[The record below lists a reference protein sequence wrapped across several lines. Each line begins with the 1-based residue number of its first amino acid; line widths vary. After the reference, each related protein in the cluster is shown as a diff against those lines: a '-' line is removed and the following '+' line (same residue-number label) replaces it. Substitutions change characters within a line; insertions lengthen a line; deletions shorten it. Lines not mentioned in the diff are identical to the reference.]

1 MDKTLNIMLV
11 PIIVILLSYI
21 VYGIV
26 WRLYFSPIAEF
37 PGPKLAAISMLYEI
51 YHEIVLGGKYTFKIK
66 ELHEK
71 YGKSF
76 LPIV

>member
-1 MDKTLNIMLV
+1 MDKMLNIMLV

-21 VYGIV
+21 AYGIV